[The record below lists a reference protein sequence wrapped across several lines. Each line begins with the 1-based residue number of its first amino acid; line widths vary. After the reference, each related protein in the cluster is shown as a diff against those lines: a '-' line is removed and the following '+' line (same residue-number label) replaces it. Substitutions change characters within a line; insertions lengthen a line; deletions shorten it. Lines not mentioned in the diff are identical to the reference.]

1 MAKRN
6 LGFLMRQLLV
16 SSNNPGAGV
25 GFPFHH
31 RRHFVSSSTQTL
43 TLTLPCS
50 SIIPSYSLHTLQ
62 HRRFLCSWTDSDGDW
77 GPLPDVL
84 HPAPPPPLP
93 PFRYWYWP
101 PGTLP
106 PPPYPRNADL
116 CSSPIGYHKALKE
129 IQDEGLSSV
138 LFFTEDHCRT
148 SSKAIHPLFL
158 DLCNKCKHM
167 TVYVLPL
174 PKTGLFSMHMLGLKS
189 PTFQFYLHGEKVK
202 ELSTGSMGRV
212 FKTLENVYRLG
223 DFGVIMRD
231 EKGMFIASAVG
242 HQEGVSSPFM
252 LKLLQH
258 GMLQYSCSNV
268 SYSPSGM
275 KKRIRRRRSKE
286 AKKEEVDPSK
296 LSKVLPSRFHASEVP
311 KVMEALESLPEA
323 KPLSNLWW
331 FARGLFTSHEK
342 RERFSGLEDDRAKLE
357 WLNHEMAE

>member
-212 FKTLENVYRLG
+212 FKTLENVY
-223 DFGVIMRD
+223 
-231 EKGMFIASAVG
+231 
-242 HQEGVSSPFM
+242 
-252 LKLLQH
+252 
-258 GMLQYSCSNV
+258 
-268 SYSPSGM
+268 SPSGM
-275 KKRIRRRRSKE
+275 KKRIRRRGSKE

-323 KPLSNLWW
+323 KPLSDLWW
-331 FARGLFTSHEK
+331 FAKGLFTSHEK
-342 RERFSGLEDDRAKLE
+342 RKRFSGLEDDRAKLE
-357 WLNHEMAE
+357 WLNREMTE